1 MEWKEKIDIVDPD
14 IVPKRKLYTG
24 CEIPAVGIGTFGSDK
39 YGAEEISKA
48 VYGAVCGG
56 YRLID
61 CASVY
66 QNEKEIGKVLKR
78 IFEEKEIKRQD
89 LFITSKV

>member
-1 MEWKEKIDIVDPD
+1 METEKKNVIPEGVDPAQ
-14 IVPKRKLYTG
+14 VPKHTLYTG

-39 YGAEEISKA
+39 YSAGEIAEA
-48 VYGAVCGG
+48 VYGAVRGG

-66 QNEKEIGKVLKR
+66 QNEKEIGGALTR
-78 IFEEKEIKRQD
+78 LFEEGSVTREE
-89 LFITSKV
+89 LFIT